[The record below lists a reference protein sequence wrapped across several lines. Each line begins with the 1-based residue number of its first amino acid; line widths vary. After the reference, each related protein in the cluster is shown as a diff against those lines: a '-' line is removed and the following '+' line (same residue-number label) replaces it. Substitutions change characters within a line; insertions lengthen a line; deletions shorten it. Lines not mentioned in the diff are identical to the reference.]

1 MEFIKKYYWKVFFFL
16 CAIVISTYIH
26 INATEFVDFLFGSL
40 LTFAFFVGIYFCLG
54 GVQLSITPYIIGRI
68 ISILLLLAF
77 IYFSWVNSSFYG
89 FRGGCHHLVAKN
101 IFTGSMEVHCSV
113 PPWYTTV
120 IGGEKAREIL
130 LNNCLNKASSGYLS
144 KRETDQCNEWYHY
157 QADRDW
163 TK

>member
-1 MEFIKKYYWKVFFFL
+1 
-16 CAIVISTYIH
+16 
-26 INATEFVDFLFGSL
+26 
-40 LTFAFFVGIYFCLG
+40 
-54 GVQLSITPYIIGRI
+54 
-68 ISILLLLAF
+68 
-77 IYFSWVNSSFYG
+77 
-89 FRGGCHHLVAKN
+89 
-101 IFTGSMEVHCSV
+101 MEVHCSV